1 MEKKLKPEVEKEI
14 KRGFFEISKKFNPI
28 QTIGGGKFKLPD
40 EKNEEVQVYVSHV
53 CLHSFH
59 PIFSK
64 MAMDTVKTVLSYG
77 SIVYL
82 RKG

>member
-1 MEKKLKPEVEKEI
+1 MA
-14 KRGFFEISKKFNPI
+14 
-28 QTIGGGKFKLPD
+28 D
-40 EKNEEVQVYVSHV
+40 ENNEEVQVYVSHV
-53 CLHSFH
+53 CLHNFH

-64 MAMDTVKTVLSYG
+64 MEMNTVKTILSYG